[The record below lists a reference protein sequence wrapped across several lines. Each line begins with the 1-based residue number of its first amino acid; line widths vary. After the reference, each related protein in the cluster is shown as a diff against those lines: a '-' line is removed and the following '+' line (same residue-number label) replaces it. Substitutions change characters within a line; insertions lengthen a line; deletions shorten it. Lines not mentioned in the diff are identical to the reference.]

1 MHHLIFT
8 LLFLVDAQSAAEAP
22 PELLTD
28 PAEAPAPVLEVLDD
42 FEAAIV
48 GVPAAVVEQPKPAEP
63 AKPLITSTSGPKL
76 LVLDLADVG
85 AGADTVTSISS
96 AVGAQAIKSYAG
108 TVVTSQQLALALDAA
123 GIQAL
128 MGCAAEKCMTDIA
141 KEVEAERVL
150 GGSVAKVGDD
160 LLITL
165 LVVEVATG
173 RRIASEQRKVPLY
186 KEMYYYAAKEL
197 TAFALTGRATTDLVP
212 MRVEAS
218 ESDARVLVDGVD
230 RGIAPMTFTIDPGN
244 HEIRVESNGFA
255 SWRTMVL
262 VEEGKP
268 VLVRAELVAD
278 AFPLWPIAAAVAG
291 MSIMTAGAALG
302 AGIYAVE
309 LYDGSVTGSH
319 EALARS
325 YKYGTP
331 VDTLTLAERKVTVQG
346 WQLASNVMWGV
357 AGVLLV
363 SAVII
368 QTTGIVLWAIE

>member
-1 MHHLIFT
+1 MQHLILTF
-8 LLFLVDAQSAAEAP
+8 LLVVDAQAAVSAP

-42 FEAAIV
+42 FESAIT
-48 GVPAAVVEQPKPAEP
+48 GVPAAVVEQPKPVEP
-63 AKPLITSTSGPKL
+63 AKPLVTSTSGPKL

-85 AGADTVTSISS
+85 AGADTATSISS

-123 GIQAL
+123 GMQAL

-141 KEVEAERVL
+141 REVEAERVL

-197 TAFALTGRATTDLVP
+197 TAYALTGRATTDLVP
-212 MRVEAS
+212 MRVEAT
-218 ESDARVLVDGVD
+218 ETDARVLVDGVD
-230 RGIAPMTFTIDPGN
+230 RGTAPMTFTIDPGN
-244 HEIRVESNGFA
+244 HEIRVESDGFA

-262 VEEGKP
+262 VEEGQP
-268 VLVRAELVAD
+268 VLVHAELVAD
-278 AFPLWPIAAAVAG
+278 AFPLWPVALAVAG
-291 MSIMTAGAALG
+291 MSVLTASGAMG
-302 AGIYAVE
+302 AGLFALE
-309 LYDGSVTGSH
+309 LYDGSITGTP

-325 YKYGTP
+325 YKYGSP
-331 VDTLTLAERKVTVQG
+331 VDSLTLAERKVTVQG
-346 WQLASNVMWGV
+346 WQLAANVMWGV

-363 SAVII
+363 SAVLIE
-368 QTTGIVLWAIE
+368 TADVVLWAME